1 MRLTWW
7 AVCRDSVY
15 YTLSVVVLIA
25 VSQPS
30 HQSVGPQE
38 GTGARLPV
46 LDPMAEEVATPT
58 VECVD
63 PLFSV
68 RIGPSHRFS
77 HCTFLSKDL
86 SLGPCIMRLH
96 LILMLKSLAR
106 NKIFNGS
113 SSVDPHEA
121 LPTLHLQTHF

>member
-1 MRLTWW
+1 MATAADDSSLTRQVVRLTWW

-38 GTGARLPV
+38 GTGTRLPV
-46 LDPMAEEVATPT
+46 PDPMAGEVATPT

-63 PLFSV
+63 PLSLFVLAPHTASHTA
-68 RIGPSHRFS
+68 PS
-77 HCTFLSKDL
+77 
-86 SLGPCIMRLH
+86 SL
-96 LILMLKSLAR
+96 KTS
-106 NKIFNGS
+106 
-113 SSVDPHEA
+113 A
-121 LPTLHLQTHF
+121 LVPA